1 MFLKNDDIHL
11 MIKMENII
19 GLNEKTI
26 FGEDKSKKIWTD
38 GMEITFDD
46 FISYINLIDRI
57 LNNKKVLSDK
67 SNAYNKAHTEKHRQ
81 HSKEYAR
88 RKKLRKEVNKNG
100 NE

>member
-57 LNNKKVLSDK
+57 LNNKKYYPINPTHTTKHTQKNTDSTAK
-67 SNAYNKAHTEKHRQ
+67 SMHEESN
-81 HSKEYAR
+81 
-88 RKKLRKEVNKNG
+88 
-100 NE
+100 